1 MRIRSLRTLIVGSLL
16 AIHLITTVVFLIVAG
31 QLTRDEQ
38 RGFADRVTRNAV
50 ENVARHARNFL
61 DQLSRITRLTRG
73 LVEAQVVKTEHM
85 ATLERYFFEVLKAN
99 PEITGVYTGPTPKP
113 ELFHEL

>member
-50 ENVARHARNFL
+50 ENVAL
-61 DQLSRITRLTRG
+61 
-73 LVEAQVVKTEHM
+73 
-85 ATLERYFFEVLKAN
+85 
-99 PEITGVYTGPTPKP
+99 
-113 ELFHEL
+113 